1 MIIDLKTTTKDSY
14 RFATRSELLNK
25 YYNDIRRYPLL
36 SPEQEREAF
45 EKLKEL
51 NDERDRLRQ
60 EAQLNG
66 INHLSDISE
75 IDRQIAE
82 TKGMVINA
90 NQRFVVSVA
99 KKFTNGKNLPDLIS
113 EGNIGLMTAIDTFDM
128 SKGAKFSTH
137 AIWYIR
143 REINRY
149 CMELSP
155 SIKKTNRQKTFYI
168 KIKAVSEL
176 QQQWHR
182 DPSPEELMDYMN
194 SKYGCDIKDVSDI
207 MDLRVSSIDN
217 VPSDESQIPK
227 TISRA
232 QVECASRNLC
242 EDRNDRE
249 QNGKLAERMLNA
261 LNPKEQEVIKLFFGI
276 GTDKEYCIKEISKRI
291 GLTAE
296 RTRQIK
302 ESCLKK
308 MKNFAMS
315 MKRT

>member
-1 MIIDLKTTTKDSY
+1 M
-14 RFATRSELLNK
+14 SE
-25 YYNDIRRYPLL
+25 
-36 SPEQEREAF
+36 
-45 EKLKEL
+45 
-51 NDERDRLRQ
+51 
-60 EAQLNG
+60 
-66 INHLSDISE
+66 ISE
-75 IDRQIAE
+75 IDKNISD
-82 TKGMVINA
+82 TKGILINA

-128 SKGAKFSTH
+128 SKGAIFSTH

-176 QQQWHR
+176 QQLWHR

-217 VPSDESQIPK
+217 IPSDESQVPRSF
-227 TISRA
+227 SRV

-242 EDRNDRE
+242 EDKNDRE
-249 QNGKLAERMLNA
+249 QNGNLAERMLNA
-261 LNPKEQEVIKLFFGI
+261 LEPKEREVIKMFFGI
-276 GTDKEYCIKEISKRI
+276 GTDKEYCLKEISKKI

-308 MKNFAMS
+308 MKTFAVS
-315 MKRT
+315 MKKS